1 MNLNP
6 RNAAMHSLAHTYSN
20 THIYCSIF
28 SASPVTSLL
37 TTCLV
42 LFLGRM
48 ETLFHMLQTSLPG
61 CNVFHPAE
69 VSVPNVCRELLGLAF
84 RCCLY
89 SIVNFFFFFF
99 LPLSFMRVNLAS
111 VNIRY
116 HPLTVHCQLRSS
128 SLSILLKA
136 QCVDSCYSSEVLL

>member
-6 RNAAMHSLAHTYSN
+6 RNAAMHSLAHTYSS

-28 SASPVTSLL
+28 SASPVTTLL
-37 TTCLV
+37 KTCLV
-42 LFLGRM
+42 PFLSPM
-48 ETLFHMLQTSLPG
+48 ETLFRMLQTSLPG
-61 CNVFHPAE
+61 CNVFHPGE
-69 VSVPNVCRELLGLAF
+69 VSMPNVCRELVGLAF

-89 SIVNFFFFFF
+89 SIMIFFPFFP
-99 LPLSFMRVNLAS
+99 PLSFMRVNLAS
-111 VNIRY
+111 VSVHY

-128 SLSILLKA
+128 SLPILLKA